1 MYSQQARAHR
11 AQIYSTSN
19 TQLATQIN
27 TDRSIHHSHRH
38 KQHQK
43 CNPVPLSSYM
53 CVCVC
58 VFVYIYLCVSM
69 YTYTYVPG
77 GSLQQLSLPSLPWIW
92 PLQLLAPGLN
102 SPQGH
107 SPTPVAG
114 TDHCTHIQKD
124 THASRYPNRLPDP
137 MIPPA
142 ALWDSPGPF
151 DSHLL
156 L

>member
-1 MYSQQARAHR
+1 MHTEHR
-11 AQIYSTSN
+11 YTPHQIHSWPHRSTQTEAFITHTDTNS
-19 TQLATQIN
+19 TKSVILFPSLAI
-27 TDRSIHHSHRH
+27 
-38 KQHQK
+38 
-43 CNPVPLSSYM
+43 

-92 PLQLLAPGLN
+92 PLQLLAPGHN